1 MTGYML
7 RPTPNPDRSGR
18 DGTAGHALQRYK
30 GGMFAGVAAHIR
42 GCVLAA
48 GEAVVRTA
56 EFCCGAGKNWA
67 PWRAGTNGGVACLF
81 A

>member
-1 MTGYML
+1 
-7 RPTPNPDRSGR
+7 
-18 DGTAGHALQRYK
+18 
-30 GGMFAGVAAHIR
+30 MFAGVAAHIR

-81 A
+81 AWKTARHPSV